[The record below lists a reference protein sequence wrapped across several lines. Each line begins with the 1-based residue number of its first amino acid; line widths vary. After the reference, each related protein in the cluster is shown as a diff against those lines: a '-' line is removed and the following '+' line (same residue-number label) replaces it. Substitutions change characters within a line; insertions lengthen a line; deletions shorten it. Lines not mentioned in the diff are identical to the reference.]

1 MSAEHRS
8 NSTVPAFLE
17 AFPGALSS
25 AECKAIIRRFET
37 DPRKFPSRTQTRVVP
52 LIRSGMML
60 PTNDFPE
67 WRDVTDRVEAIIRER
82 LQDYVSK
89 YQSLRNLAALDGYF
103 ISGALIERIE
113 PGQGYGFHIDA
124 GPWGTQ
130 ERFLATLIYLCD
142 VHDGGLT
149 EFPYQSL
156 RVAPRAGLM
165 LMFPP
170 FWTHPHRGAP
180 PISGTK
186 YNITNFVC
194 TKPSVAKPMEADI
207 PPI

>member
-1 MSAEHRS
+1 MSTEHQS
-8 NSTVPAFLE
+8 NSAVPAFLE
-17 AFPGALSS
+17 AFPGVLSS
-25 AECKAIIRRFET
+25 AECEAIIGRFEM
-37 DPRKFPSRTQTRVVP
+37 DPRKFSSRTQTRAVP

-60 PTNDFPE
+60 PTYDFPE

-82 LQDYVSK
+82 LQDYTSK
-89 YQSLRNLAALDGYF
+89 YQSLRNLAALDRYF

-124 GPWGTQ
+124 GTWGTQ
-130 ERFLATLIYLCD
+130 ERFLATLIYLRD

-156 RVAPRAGLM
+156 RVAPRAGLL

-170 FWTHPHRGAP
+170 FWTHPHRGVP

-194 TKPSVAKPMEADI
+194 TMPPSVRSQVEAE
-207 PPI
+207 